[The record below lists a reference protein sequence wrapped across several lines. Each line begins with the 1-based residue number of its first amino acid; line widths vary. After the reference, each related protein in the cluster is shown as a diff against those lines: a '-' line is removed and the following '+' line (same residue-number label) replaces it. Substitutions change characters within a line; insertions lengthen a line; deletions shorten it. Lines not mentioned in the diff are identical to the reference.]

1 MAQVFLLICL
11 ILVNVFVAMAS
22 ETAQTHQNA
31 QAPAPYKA
39 EAPPSIRKLG
49 KHKHH
54 AKVVK
59 NFGGEP
65 PVTSPSEAP
74 QTEKENHPKDH
85 FEASAAEPNN
95 GEHVNVKG
103 QAVHLEK
110 HHHNNSFDK
119 SMAGGGVILGGL
131 ATTFLVAVFCYI
143 RATGRHKSSS
153 DQSCHDHQS
162 TTEV

>member
-1 MAQVFLLICL
+1 MAQVFLLCL

-49 KHKHH
+49 KHH

-59 NFGGEP
+59 NIGGEP
-65 PVTSPSEAP
+65 PATSPSEAP
-74 QTEKENHPKDH
+74 QAEKENHPKDH
-85 FEASAAEPNN
+85 FEAIAAEPNN